1 MNRSRSF
8 VVPALAATA
17 VLLQAG
23 SARAQIAASH
33 VYHNHMPNFWAYYD
47 TSKYASTPVGGPI
60 RYMYDGQVINLKKN
74 PPSNY
79 TYYLPSGAP
88 MPHDDLV
95 TYYSHDAKTG
105 AYLYWPPDVAADMR
119 TNAPTGQVHVTMSGA
134 VVNNVQDLNALQNVT
149 GYTNTSWGAPW
160 RDRYNTL
167 RTPAGHRT
175 LDLIHFTGHHSMGPL
190 VGPEYFLKDLIYQST
205 TLAQPY
211 FLGGNFQSSK
221 GFFPTELGF
230 SERIIPTLQKLGIQ
244 WSVIGDNHFS
254 RTLKDYPFLNDPG
267 SDTLV
272 SPPNRADLRNT
283 STVGSWVSVQMAHEQ
298 QVIRNKYPFASTPH
312 WVRYVDPAT
321 GAESRIV
328 GVPVNQNG
336 SWLEGW
342 EGEAT
347 VDVTHLRS
355 FEGLVPQKQFFVIAH
370 DGDNS
375 GGRAGSST
383 TWYNGRAVT
392 CTNGVQ
398 CMGISEYLASHTPPA
413 TDVVHV
419 QDGSWVDTRDSSS
432 DPQWHHW
439 KLPFGIWK
447 GQFPDFNSATGLNL
461 APKTNLSGV
470 QEGMTVS
477 FEHGWHYLERNF
489 ALLQAALNYAKTAE
503 QIWLDA
509 HPNHWAPSTTLDN
522 QVTHPGNQLNP
533 WMMSY
538 PVKGDASNDWAG
550 GANPA
555 ELAWYFLLPAMDSG
569 FGYYDENQD
578 DNVKPT
584 LSFNQSLYFSK
595 PYVQDRLAQDRTG
608 PSVWWPQRWPY
619 NPGSANTDKSEGW
632 TLHHFSNTFGIYTYA
647 YDLSGITSIKARVRV
662 HTNKSIDPL
671 DNTHKVYDPAALKA
685 AGVPNIDTTRVGAWV
700 DFPLTRRDLKP
711 VINGVAWQPK
721 YLPVMAKVPAQEIGD
736 LYYVYLGNY
745 RDQLLDYYVEATDSR
760 GNVTR
765 SEIQSVY
772 VGAGRYN
779 LVGGKY
785 IEDVNGTVQGT
796 YPFLVVDTTP
806 PSTPSGL
813 TAPAKTDRSVTLSW
827 SAASDNVAVTGY
839 DVFRDG
845 TQVGTS
851 SSTSYTDSG
860 LTASTAYS
868 YTVKARDAA
877 GNTSAASTAL
887 SVTTLAPDTTAPS
900 APTGLTASGTTSSS
914 VAMVWTAA
922 TDNYGVA
929 GYDVYRGAVKV
940 ASVTGTSYT
949 DTGLSPSTAYS
960 YNVRA
965 RDAAGN
971 VSASSNTL
979 SATTGTGNTAT
990 VYYKKGFATPYIH
1003 FRPVGGTWTV
1013 APGYP
1018 MPDSEVTGHAK
1029 YTVNLGAATQLEAVF
1044 NNGSG
1049 TWDNNNGTNH
1059 VFPTGTSTYSAGT
1072 ISSGAPVVDSTAP
1085 SVPGALASPSKTA
1098 SSVSLSW
1105 TASTDNVAVT
1115 GYLVF
1120 RNGTQ
1125 VGTPTSTSYTDS
1137 GLAASTAYSYTVKA
1151 RDAAGNTSAAS
1162 TALAVTTSA
1171 GNSVTVYYKKGFA
1184 TPYIHYRPAGGTWTT
1199 SPGVAMPA
1207 AEVAGYAKST
1217 LSLGSAT
1224 QLECV
1229 FNNGSGTWDNNGG
1242 LNYFIPAGT
1251 HTFNAGAIT
1260 AGAPS
1265 ADTTAPSVPSG
1276 LTVSSKTAT
1285 SVSLAWTASTDAS
1298 GIAGYDVYRGGSLVG
1313 SPSSAS
1319 YTDTGLT
1326 VGTAYSYTVRARDTA
1341 GNVSAQSTALS
1352 VTTSTSGATVTFNET
1367 ASTVVGQN
1375 VYVVGNIAALGSWNA
1390 GSAILLSPSNYPT
1403 WSVTLS
1409 LPGSTAIEYKYIKKD
1424 GSGNVVWESGANRL
1438 YTTPASGAVTL
1449 NDSWK

>member
-1 MNRSRSF
+1 MHRQKSLLL
-8 VVPALAATA
+8 PALAAL
-17 VLLQAG
+17 LLQAG
-23 SARAQIAASH
+23 PARAQIAASH
-33 VYHNHMPNFWAYYD
+33 VYHNHMPNFWPYYD
-47 TSKYASTPVGGPI
+47 VSKYASTPMGGAI
-60 RYMYDGQVINLKKN
+60 RYTYDGQVINLKKS

-95 TYYSHDAKTG
+95 TYYSHHAKTG
-105 AYLYWPPDVAADMR
+105 AYMSWPGNVAADMN
-119 TNAPTGQVHVTMSGA
+119 TNAPTGQIHVTMSGA
-134 VVNNVQDLNALQNVT
+134 VVNNVQDLNTLQNVS
-149 GYTNTSWGAPW
+149 GYNNTNWGASW

-167 RTPAGHRT
+167 RTPAGNRT
-175 LDLIHFTGHHSMGPL
+175 LDLIHFTGHHTMGPL
-190 VGPEYFLKDLIYQST
+190 VGPDYFLKDLINQSA

-211 FLGGNFQSSK
+211 FLGSNFQSSK

-230 SERIIPTLQKLGIQ
+230 SERLIPTLAKLGIQ

-272 SPPNRADLRNT
+272 SPPNRADLQNT
-283 STVGSWVSVQMAHEQ
+283 SNVGSWVSLQMAHEQ

-321 GAESRIV
+321 GAESRVV
-328 GVPVNQNG
+328 GIPVNQNG

-347 VDVTHLRS
+347 VDVVNLKS

-375 GGRAGSST
+375 GGRAGSET
-383 TWYNGRAVT
+383 TWYNGRSVT
-392 CTNGVQ
+392 CTAGVQ
-398 CMGISEYLASHTPPA
+398 CLGISEYLVNNTPPA

-439 KLPFGIWK
+439 KLSFGIWK
-447 GQFPDFNSATGLNL
+447 GQFPAFNSATGLNL

-509 HPNHWAPSTTLDN
+509 HPNHWKPTTTLDN
-522 QVTHPGNQLNP
+522 QVTHAGNQLNP
-533 WMMSY
+533 WMMSF

-578 DNVKPT
+578 DIVKPT

-595 PYVQDRLAQDRTG
+595 PYVQDRIAQDKTG

-632 TLHHFSNTFGIYTYA
+632 TLHHFSNTFAIYTYA
-647 YDLSGITSIKARVRV
+647 YDVSSITSIKARVRV

-685 AGVPNIDTTRVGAWV
+685 AGVPNIDTSRVGAWV
-700 DFPLTRRDLKP
+700 DYPLTRRDLKP
-711 VINGVAWQPK
+711 VINGVSWQPT

-745 RDQLLDYYVEATDSR
+745 RDQLLDYYIEATDSR

-785 IEDVNGTVQGT
+785 VEDINGSVQGT
-796 YPFLVVDTTP
+796 YPFLMVDTTA
-806 PSTPSGL
+806 PSTPTGL
-813 TAPAKTDRSVTLSW
+813 TASKKTDRSVTLTW
-827 SAASDNVAVTGY
+827 SAASDNVAVAGY
-839 DVFRDG
+839 DVFRNG
-845 TQVGTS
+845 TQVGS
-851 SSTSYTDSG
+851 STSTSYTDSG

-868 YTVKARDAA
+868 YAVKAKDAA

-914 VAMVWTAA
+914 AALLWTAS

-929 GYDVYRGAVKV
+929 SYDVYRNGSLV

-949 DTGLSPSTAYS
+949 DTGLSPST
-960 YNVRA
+960 
-965 RDAAGN
+965 
-971 VSASSNTL
+971 T
-979 SATTGTGNTAT
+979 
-990 VYYKKGFATPYIH
+990 
-1003 FRPVGGTWTV
+1003 
-1013 APGYP
+1013 
-1018 MPDSEVTGHAK
+1018 
-1029 YTVNLGAATQLEAVF
+1029 
-1044 NNGSG
+1044 
-1049 TWDNNNGTNH
+1049 
-1059 VFPTGTSTYSAGT
+1059 
-1072 ISSGAPVVDSTAP
+1072 
-1085 SVPGALASPSKTA
+1085 
-1098 SSVSLSW
+1098 
-1105 TASTDNVAVT
+1105 
-1115 GYLVF
+1115 
-1120 RNGTQ
+1120 
-1125 VGTPTSTSYTDS
+1125 
-1137 GLAASTAYSYTVKA
+1137 YSYTVKA

-1162 TALAVTTSA
+1162 AALSVTTGA
-1171 GNSVTVYYKKGFA
+1171 GNTTTVYYKKGFA
-1184 TPYIHYRPAGGTWTT
+1184 TPYIHFRPAGGTWTV
-1199 SPGVAMPA
+1199 SPGYPMPDS
-1207 AEVAGYAKST
+1207 EVSGYAKYT
-1217 LSLGSAT
+1217 VNLGAAT
-1224 QLECV
+1224 QLESV
-1229 FNNGSGTWDNNGG
+1229 FNNGSGTWDNNNGS
-1242 LNYFIPAGT
+1242 NYFFPTGT
-1251 HTFNAGAIT
+1251 STFNAGTIT

-1285 SVSLAWTASTDAS
+1285 SVSLTWTASTDAS
-1298 GIAGYDVYRGGSLVG
+1298 GIAGYDVYRNGALVA
-1313 SPSSAS
+1313 SPPSAS
-1319 YTDTGLT
+1319 YTDTGLSL
-1326 VGTAYSYTVRARDTA
+1326 GTTYSYTVRARDTA
-1341 GNVSAQSTALS
+1341 GNVSALSTALS

-1367 ASTVVGQN
+1367 ASTAVGQN
-1375 VYVVGNIAALGSWNA
+1375 IFIVGSITALGSWA
-1390 GSAILLSPSNYPT
+1390 PGAAIPLSPANYPT

-1409 LPGSTAIEYKYIKKD
+1409 LPGSTAIQYKYIKKD
-1424 GSGNVVWESGANRL
+1424 GSGNVTWESGTNRT
-1438 YTTPASGAVTL
+1438 YTTPATGTATL
-1449 NDSWK
+1449 NDTWK

>member
-1 MNRSRSF
+1 MQRLKPLML
-8 VVPALAATA
+8 PAVAALLLAGPA
-17 VLLQAG
+17 Q
-23 SARAQIAASH
+23 AQIAASH
-33 VYHNHMPNFWAYYD
+33 VYHNHMPNFWPYYD
-47 TSKYASTPVGGPI
+47 VSKYASTPVGGAI
-60 RYMYDGQVINLKKN
+60 RYMYDAQVINLKKN

-105 AYLYWPPDVAADMR
+105 AYLYWPPDVAADMN
-119 TNAPTGQVHVTMSGA
+119 TNASTGQIHVTMSGA
-134 VVNNVQDLNALQNVT
+134 VVNNVNDLNALQNVP
-149 GYTNTSWGAPW
+149 GYSNTNWGAPW

-167 RTPAGHRT
+167 RTPGGNRT

-190 VGPEYFLKDLIYQST
+190 VGPDYFLKDLIYQSA

-211 FLGGNFQSSK
+211 FLGSNFQSSK

-230 SERIIPTLQKLGIQ
+230 SERLIPTLAKLGIQ

-272 SPPNRADLRNT
+272 SPPNRADLQNT
-283 STVGSWVSVQMAHEQ
+283 STVGSWVSAQMAHEQ
-298 QVIRNKYPFASTPH
+298 QTIRNKYPFASTPH

-321 GAESRIV
+321 GAESRVV
-328 GVPVNQNG
+328 GIPVNQNG

-347 VDVTHLRS
+347 VDVVNLRS
-355 FEGLVPQKQFFVIAH
+355 FEGLVSQKQFFVIAH

-375 GGRAGSST
+375 GGRAGSAN
-383 TWYNGRAVT
+383 TWYNGRSVT
-392 CTNGVQ
+392 CTAGVQ
-398 CMGISEYLASHTPPA
+398 CMGITEYLLAHTPVS

-447 GQFPDFNSATGLNL
+447 GQFPAFNSATGLNL

-489 ALLQAALNYAKTAE
+489 ALLQASLNYAKTAE

-509 HPNHWAPSTTLDN
+509 HPNHWKPTTTLDG
-522 QVTHPGNQLNP
+522 QVTHAGNQLNP
-533 WMMSY
+533 WMMSF
-538 PVKGDASNDWAG
+538 PVKGDASNDWSG

-584 LSFNQSLYFSK
+584 LAFNQSLYFSK
-595 PYVQDRLAQDRTG
+595 PYVQDRIAQDRTG

-647 YDLSGITSIKARVRV
+647 YDASGITSIKARVRV
-662 HTNKSIDPL
+662 HASKSIDPL

-685 AGVPNIDTTRVGAWV
+685 AGVPNIDTARVGAWV
-700 DFPLTRRDLKP
+700 DYPLTRRDLKP
-711 VINGVAWQPK
+711 VINGVAWQPA

-745 RDQLLDYYVEATDSR
+745 RDQLLDYYIEATDSR

-785 IEDVNGTVQGT
+785 VEDINGTVQGT

-806 PSTPSGL
+806 PSTPTGL
-813 TAPAKTDRSVTLSW
+813 AAATKTDRSVKLSW

-839 DVFRDG
+839 DIFRNG

-851 SSTSYTDSG
+851 TGASYTDSG
-860 LTASTAYS
+860 LTASTTYSYTVKARDAAGNLSSASAALSVTTLAPDTTAPSTPTGLTASGTTSSSVALVWTASTDNYGVAAYDVYRNGSLVASVTGASHTDTGLSPSTTYSYAVRARDAAGNTSASSTALSITTGAGNTVTVYYKKGFATPYIHFRPAGGTWTTPPGYLMPDSEVAGYAKYTVNLGSATQLECVFNNGSGTWDSNNGNNYFFPTGTSTFNAGTITAGSPPPADTTAPSVPAGLTSPSKTASSVSLSWTASTDNVGVTGYLVFRNGTQVGTPTSTTYTDSGLAANTAYS

-887 SVTTLAPDTTAPS
+887 SVTTTAGSTT
-900 APTGLTASGTTSSS
+900 
-914 VAMVWTAA
+914 
-922 TDNYGVA
+922 
-929 GYDVYRGAVKV
+929 
-940 ASVTGTSYT
+940 
-949 DTGLSPSTAYS
+949 
-960 YNVRA
+960 
-965 RDAAGN
+965 
-971 VSASSNTL
+971 
-979 SATTGTGNTAT
+979 T
-990 VYYKKGFATPYIH
+990 VYYKKGFT
-1003 FRPVGGTWTV
+1003 
-1013 APGYP
+1013 
-1018 MPDSEVTGHAK
+1018 
-1029 YTVNLGAATQLEAVF
+1029 
-1044 NNGSG
+1044 
-1049 TWDNNNGTNH
+1049 
-1059 VFPTGTSTYSAGT
+1059 
-1072 ISSGAPVVDSTAP
+1072 
-1085 SVPGALASPSKTA
+1085 
-1098 SSVSLSW
+1098 
-1105 TASTDNVAVT
+1105 
-1115 GYLVF
+1115 
-1120 RNGTQ
+1120 
-1125 VGTPTSTSYTDS
+1125 
-1137 GLAASTAYSYTVKA
+1137 
-1151 RDAAGNTSAAS
+1151 
-1162 TALAVTTSA
+1162 
-1171 GNSVTVYYKKGFA
+1171 

-1199 SPGVAMPA
+1199 SPGVAMPDS
-1207 AEVAGYAKST
+1207 EVAGYAKYT
-1217 LSLGSAT
+1217 VNLGSAT

-1251 HTFNAGAIT
+1251 QTFNAGTLT
-1260 AGAPS
+1260 AGPPS

-1276 LTVSSKTAT
+1276 LAVSSKTAT

-1298 GIAGYDVYRGGSLVG
+1298 GIAGYDVYRNGSLVG
-1313 SPSSAS
+1313 SPPSAS
-1319 YTDTGLT
+1319 YTDSGLSTGAT
-1326 VGTAYSYTVRARDTA
+1326 YSYTVRARDTA
-1341 GNVSAQSTALS
+1341 GNVSAQSSALS
-1352 VTTSTSGATVTFNET
+1352 VTTSTSGATITFNET
-1367 ASTVVGQN
+1367 ASTVAGQN
-1375 VYVVGNIAALGSWNA
+1375 IYVVGSIAALGAWNTA
-1390 GSAILLSPSNYPT
+1390 SAIQLSPANYPT

-1409 LPGSTAIEYKYIKKD
+1409 LPGSTAFEYKYIKKD
-1424 GSGNVVWESGANRL
+1424 GSGNVTWESGTNRSA
-1438 YTTPASGAVTL
+1438 TTPATGTATL
-1449 NDSWK
+1449 NDTWK